1 MAPSEPTSCY
11 FVALLGC
18 LDAATVARL
27 ERWAA
32 ESCVEHA
39 LSEQKDGSLAL
50 YAVKS
55 SAKTA
60 RAYQSLLRTLA
71 SHWKLPFGKLDRGW
85 LKLLSAGEYRARS
98 AAQQEAE
105 PPVVPAR
112 VETHGLPCR
121 AELRALTPDEFRE
134 KVLADKAKSVPAR
147 SVAELER
154 AEITYLTSLG
164 PDFAERSRALL
175 IALRAKKAAC

>member
-18 LDAATVARL
+18 LDAAIVERL
-27 ERWAA
+27 DRWAA

-39 LSEQKDGSLAL
+39 LSQQKDGSMAL
-50 YAVKS
+50 FAVKS
-55 SAKTA
+55 SARTA
-60 RAYQSLLRTLA
+60 RQYQSLLRTLT

-85 LKLLSAGEYRARS
+85 LKLLSAEEYRARS

-112 VETHGLPCR
+112 VETHGLPCP
-121 AELRALTPDEFRE
+121 AEAAAPVFLSRLSDDFAARSQEALARLRA
-134 KVLADKAKSVPAR
+134 
-147 SVAELER
+147 
-154 AEITYLTSLG
+154 
-164 PDFAERSRALL
+164 
-175 IALRAKKAAC
+175 AC

>member
-18 LDAATVARL
+18 LDADTVDRL
-27 ERWAA
+27 ERWAVA
-32 ESCVEHA
+32 SCVEHA
-39 LSEQKDGSLAL
+39 LQQKDGSLAL